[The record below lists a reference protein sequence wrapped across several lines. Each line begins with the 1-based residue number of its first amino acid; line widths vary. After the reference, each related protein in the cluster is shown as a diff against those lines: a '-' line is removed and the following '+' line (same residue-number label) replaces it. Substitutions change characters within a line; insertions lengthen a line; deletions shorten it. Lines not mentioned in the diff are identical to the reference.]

1 MASSDKYWARRICS
15 AHTVYL
21 NRNLEKAMDRTVLY
35 EVKEQ
40 VAILTLNRPDRA
52 NTLNG
57 DLIGELQGAAAEA
70 ARNPNVRA
78 LIVTGAGRHF
88 CGGADLRA
96 MTADAPRAAAGP
108 PGPGIAL
115 DWVTKPV
122 IAAINGAAMGGGCEI
137 ALSCDFRLISSTA
150 KIGLT
155 EIRFGALPAGGGTAR
170 APRLIGLREA
180 KKLIMVGE
188 PVDAYEALRIGL
200 VDEVLEPDALM
211 PRALELAALL
221 ATRAPYAMRTAKQL
235 LNRSLEVDLATAL
248 ELERTLIA
256 KMATPAEMQAA
267 RDEAAQRSST
277 YANIF
282 SKPDAKAE

>member
-1 MASSDKYWARRICS
+1 MSD
-15 AHTVYL
+15 
-21 NRNLEKAMDRTVLY
+21 TVLM
-35 EVKEQ
+35 EKRGQ

-57 DLIGELQGAAAEA
+57 ELISALQNSAAEA
-70 ARNPNVRA
+70 AGDKEIRA

-96 MTADAPRAAAGP
+96 SGGSPVRAAAAI
-108 PGPGIAL
+108 PGPSIAL
-115 DWVTKPV
+115 DWVMKPV

-180 KKLIMVGE
+180 KKLIMIGE
-188 PVDAYEALRIGL
+188 PVDAAEALRIGL
-200 VDEVLEPDALM
+200 VDEVLEPDALL
-211 PRALELAALL
+211 PRAIALAEQL

-235 LNRSLEVDLATAL
+235 LNKTLDVDLATAL

-256 KMATPAEMQAA
+256 RMATPQEMAEA
-267 RDEAAQRSST
+267 REEAAARSST

-282 SKPDAKAE
+282 SKPDAKS